1 MNGSTYETL
10 TFAAAL
16 TSPEHWLMLFVCVVM
31 AGAVVVMHYEAL
43 EQFNRWLPQLQMQ
56 KRQRVLVLMVGLMVV
71 HITEIW
77 VFGLVLFGI
86 VQWPQLGGVAGVEK
100 LQLLDAVYL
109 STVTFTTVGYGD
121 LLPQGPLRLLLGI
134 EALSGFLLV
143 TWSAS
148 FTYLEMQRDWHM
160 R

>member
-1 MNGSTYETL
+1 MNNPVSETPS
-10 TFAAAL
+10 FAGAL
-16 TSPEHWLMLFVCVVM
+16 ASPEHWLMLCICVVM

-56 KRQRVLVLMVGLMVV
+56 KRLRVLVLMVGLMVV
-71 HITEIW
+71 HVTEIW
-77 VFGLVLFGI
+77 VFGLALFGI
-86 VQWPQLGGVAGVEK
+86 AQWPQLGSVAGVDE

-148 FTYLEMQRDWHM
+148 FTYLEMQRDWRVH
-160 R
+160 